1 MLSRA
6 TIFFYMFLWTIRD
19 IFFIQLIDSQVSTI
33 LLSDSSAIERNLV
46 IHLKLVHLRKL
57 EWSSAQDVFQKLH
70 NLVCN

>member
-6 TIFFYMFLWTIRD
+6 TMFSYVFMWTVRD
-19 IFFIQLIDSQVSTI
+19 VFFIQLIDSQVSTI
-33 LLSDSSAIERNLV
+33 LLSDSSAIERDLV
-46 IHLKLVHLRKL
+46 IHLELVHLQKL

>member
-6 TIFFYMFLWTIRD
+6 TIFFYMFMWTIRD
-19 IFFIQLIDSQVSTI
+19 VFFIQLIDSQVSTI
-33 LLSDSSAIERNLV
+33 LLSDSSAIERDLV
-46 IHLKLVHLRKL
+46 IHLKLVHLWKL